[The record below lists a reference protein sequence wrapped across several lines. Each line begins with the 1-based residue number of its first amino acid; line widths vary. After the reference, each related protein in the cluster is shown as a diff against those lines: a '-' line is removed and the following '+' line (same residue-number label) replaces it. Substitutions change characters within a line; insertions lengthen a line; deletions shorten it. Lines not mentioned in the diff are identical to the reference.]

1 MERALDGLDV
11 DLGEYRAL
19 WSEPIRRDE
28 SDGSLGEEHMMHL
41 RTLVITIVMASVA
54 TAATHQ
60 ARYYAHEAV
69 LDEHGVIAPWY
80 TGPNGQI
87 DERIRVAAETLKRYP
102 WTPPGKAPR
111 ELPEYMWSG
120 AWKIAPDGAITIP
133 QISDWANGD
142 LGQRAAYVLGSLID
156 YYRYSGEAWAIE
168 HVRLQADML
177 LDFCLTGN
185 DHAWPRMLISVPT
198 KGKPYGQADPRG
210 FIQLDIVA
218 EVGIQMVRA
227 AHLCG
232 NERYLDAAKHW
243 GDLLAER
250 RILEP
255 GVNPWPRYAN
265 PENAPWEDVA
275 TGGVAFI
282 LEFFDELLK
291 AGYTGKDSEIVNARK
306 AGVAYLRDVLLPN
319 WTGHD
324 TWGRNYW
331 DWPCHVQVE
340 NVTEFVARYLMDHP
354 AEFPNWKNDTRNIL
368 TLFINRTC
376 AAPGSAGDVFSGA
389 WAYPESS
396 GCCGRSLWY
405 GPLELAFVYGQ
416 YAALAE
422 SDWAREM
429 ARRQLILA
437 TYDFHRSGVV
447 EDGIDGGPVVAGD
460 WFKIAHPMALKHC
473 LAAIAWMPEVF
484 APPGEAHIVRSTH
497 TLTHVQYNTEDS
509 EVSFRAA
516 GLDKSEATT
525 VLRLPYK
532 MDSIQAEVDGKPI
545 AKQYQYAPGGEWVV
559 VTLQHPVGRMVRVS
573 GAPMNGIPTQQL
585 VALQN
590 RVGPTGPQRW
600 IFGYAGREDYV
611 DSQGFAWRPATE
623 WVIRSGDTVDTVAAA
638 WYVQRRRIVVEGTH
652 DPELYRYG
660 AHGKEFWA
668 NFTVGPGTYCARL
681 KFAENRYVPP
691 EQRAVTI
698 LISGEQ
704 VVAGMDIAAT
714 AAGGPATQAVKSPGG
729 HLEQSAGMGRA
740 VDLVFDGIRPKN
752 GTIEIRFKGSFGGE
766 AIVQAI
772 EIGPGDGGQGATP
785 VTIEPASAAAA
796 ASRPG

>member
-1 MERALDGLDV
+1 MRNALC
-11 DLGEYRAL
+11 A
-19 WSEPIRRDE
+19 
-28 SDGSLGEEHMMHL
+28 
-41 RTLVITIVMASVA
+41 TVMSFFGAWVS
-54 TAATHQ
+54 AATNQ
-60 ARYYAHEAV
+60 PRYYAHEAV

-87 DERIRVAAETLKRYP
+87 DERIRVAAATLKRYP

-120 AWKIAPDGAITIP
+120 AWKIAPDGTITIP
-133 QISDWANGD
+133 PIGDWANGD
-142 LGQRAAYVLGSLID
+142 LGQRASYVLGSLID
-156 YYRYSGEAWAIE
+156 YYRYSGETWAVD

-177 LDFCLTGN
+177 LDFCLTGD
-185 DHAWPRMLISVPT
+185 DHPWPRFLISVPT
-198 KGKPYGQADPRG
+198 KGKPYGHADPRG

-227 AHLCG
+227 AQLCG
-232 NERYLDAAKHW
+232 SERYMDAAKHW
-243 GDLLAER
+243 ADLLAER
-250 RILEP
+250 RIREP

-265 PENAPWEDVA
+265 PQAAPWEDVA

-282 LEFFDELLK
+282 LEFFDELIA
-291 AGYTGKDSEIVNARK
+291 AGYTGRDDAILEARQ
-306 AGVAYLRDVLLPN
+306 AGVAYLRDVLLPD

-324 TWGRNYW
+324 AWGRNYW

-340 NVTEFVARYLMDHP
+340 NVTEFAVRYLMNHP
-354 AEFPNWKNDTRNIL
+354 DEFPNWKNDARNIL

-422 SDWAREM
+422 SEWAREI
-429 ARRQLILA
+429 ARRKLILA
-437 TYDFHRSGVV
+437 TYDFQPSGVV

-497 TLTHVQYNTEDS
+497 TLVDVRYDVEDAQ
-509 EVSFRAA
+509 VSFKAA
-516 GLDKSEATT
+516 GLDKAQATT

-532 MDSIQAEVDGKPI
+532 MDSIQAEVDGEPI
-545 AKQYQYAPGGEWVV
+545 GMQSLYAPGGGRVV
-559 VTLQHPVGRMVRVS
+559 VTLQHRVGQTVRVR
-573 GAPMNGIPTQQL
+573 GTPMGNIAVQELCRFQAPAGT
-585 VALQN
+585 
-590 RVGPTGPQRW
+590 TGPQRW
-600 IFGYAGREDYV
+600 IFGSTGREDYV
-611 DSQGFAWRPATE
+611 DSRGNAWRPATE
-623 WVIRSGDTVDTVAAA
+623 WVVRSGDVVDTVAAA
-638 WYVQRRRIVVEGTH
+638 WYAKRRRIVVDGTA

-660 AHGKEFWA
+660 AHAKEFWA
-668 NFTVGPGTYCARL
+668 NFTVGPGTYHVRL
-681 KFAENRYVPP
+681 KFAENRYVAP
-691 EQRAVTI
+691 EQRAITI
-698 LISGEQ
+698 LINGEEK
-704 VVAGMDIAAT
+704 VVGLDVAAT
-714 AAGGPATQAVKSPGG
+714 AAGRPSTQPARSGGG
-729 HLEQSAGMGRA
+729 HLEQAAGTGRA
-740 VDLVFDGIRPKN
+740 VDLVFNDVRPRN
-752 GTIEIRFKGSFGGE
+752 GVIEIRFKGTFGGE

-772 EIGPGDGGQGATP
+772 ELTPGDVGVGAVP
-785 VTIEPASAAAA
+785 VTVGRQDSPGPTSTEPK
-796 ASRPG
+796 